1 MIAHLLMP
9 LFFVLRLSGYAVGVT
24 PWHAGA
30 ALHPCRSLSPVVFH
44 VAFDPCRSWHAG
56 AASVLMQVQWLIVAK
71 L

>member
-30 ALHPCRSLSPVVFH
+30 A
-44 VAFDPCRSWHAG
+44 
-56 AASVLMQVQWLIVAK
+56 SVLMQVQWLIVAK